1 MSTNA
6 NSIKVG
12 NILDYKNGLFKVLKA
27 EHTQPGK
34 GGAYVQMELKE
45 IITGQKLNERF
56 RSSEN
61 LDVARVEDKEYQ
73 FLFDA
78 GDMVTLMDLSNY
90 EQIEV
95 PRELFGEQAVYLTE
109 GLEVTVEDYDDKL
122 VGARVPERVELTV
135 EETEPVVKGQTAAS
149 SNKPAIL
156 NNGLR
161 VMVPP
166 FISEGDVV
174 IVYTPENSYL
184 ERKK

>member
-1 MSTNA
+1 M
-6 NSIKVG
+6 
-12 NILDYKNGLFKVLKA
+12 DYKNGLFKVLKA